1 MFLLR
6 KGKWSVMLLEQPVL
20 LTSILKKAIT
30 VTPRTSLVDAL
41 GLLLRYRI
49 KRLVVA
55 ENSKPV
61 GIITE
66 KDIARSTSAFNE
78 RNIGEMRVGNIMSK
92 NLVTIKKANSV
103 YDCAKLMKKNKIS
116 SVIVLNEDGSLSGI
130 VTKTDLVGTF
140 LINDTSG
147 AEVSKY
153 MTRKVVSVDPQDLL
167 FVVQSVLVNN
177 KISRVVVAKNKKP
190 IGIITYRDF
199 LPAKTANWIE
209 EYTDVDD
216 LEELRINPKINEFN
230 ANSLDHVLT
239 FRAENIMTTN
249 PVVINKNELLFKAAL
264 LMIRNQIS
272 GLPVIHN
279 NLLVGIITKS
289 DIANALA
296 EA

>member
-1 MFLLR
+1 
-6 KGKWSVMLLEQPVL
+6 
-20 LTSILKKAIT
+20 
-30 VTPRTSLVDAL
+30 
-41 GLLLRYRI
+41 
-49 KRLVVA
+49 
-55 ENSKPV
+55 
-61 GIITE
+61 
-66 KDIARSTSAFNE
+66 
-78 RNIGEMRVGNIMSK
+78 
-92 NLVTIKKANSV
+92 
-103 YDCAKLMKKNKIS
+103 MKKNKIS
-116 SVIVLNEDGSLSGI
+116 SVIVLNEDGSLTGI

-140 LINDTSG
+140 LINGTSG

-153 MTRKVVSVDPQDLL
+153 MTRKVVSVDPQDPL

-177 KISRVVVAKNKKP
+177 KISRVVVEKNKKP

-249 PVVINKNELLFKAAL
+249 PVVINKNESLFKAAL

-279 NLLVGIITKS
+279 NLSVGIITKS